1 MTREEPFPKA
11 DPVALLDAVAYSET
25 SSELVAGEGEVLMIH
40 YEDGTS
46 REHQFSFEEAQEV
59 KNQLPQR

>member
-1 MTREEPFPKA
+1 MTTDEPFPRA
-11 DPVALLDAVAYSET
+11 DAMALLNAVAYSET
-25 SSELVAGEGEVLMIH
+25 PDELVADEGEILVIH
-40 YEDGTS
+40 YKDGTS